1 MLEEANGFRKPMV
14 TILIY
19 CFFMYTAPPFAPIC
33 TIYNA
38 DTNTSS
44 NSVSYDAVEDFLVIQ
59 PIAIFLEK

>member
-1 MLEEANGFRKPMV
+1 MV

-19 CFFMYTAPPFAPIC
+19 CFFMYTAPPFTPIC